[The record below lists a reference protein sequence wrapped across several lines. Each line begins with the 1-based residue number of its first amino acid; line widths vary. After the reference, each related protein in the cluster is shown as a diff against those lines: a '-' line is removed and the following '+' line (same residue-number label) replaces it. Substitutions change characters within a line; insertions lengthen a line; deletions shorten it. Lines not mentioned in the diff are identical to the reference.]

1 MITNVAQNVL
11 IKAFLILESRMF
23 LIRETCSGVYLR
35 LKFHYLIQ
43 NHNEGISKIP
53 IQNFRDF
60 TENARNVYMNVRLID
75 LVWF

>member
-1 MITNVAQNVL
+1 MRLMITNVAQNVL
-11 IKAFLILESRMF
+11 IKAFLILECRMF

-53 IQNFRDF
+53 IQNFK
-60 TENARNVYMNVRLID
+60 TSETLPKMQQMSI
-75 LVWF
+75 